1 MSTLG
6 LLLSGQLLPRK
17 RPQEVGQT
25 RPAAVFPLLE
35 SRTARRSI
43 DCSHP
48 ADV

>member
-17 RPQEVGQT
+17 RRQEVDQT
-25 RPAAVFPLLE
+25 RPATVILLLE
-35 SRTARRSI
+35 SRTTRRFI